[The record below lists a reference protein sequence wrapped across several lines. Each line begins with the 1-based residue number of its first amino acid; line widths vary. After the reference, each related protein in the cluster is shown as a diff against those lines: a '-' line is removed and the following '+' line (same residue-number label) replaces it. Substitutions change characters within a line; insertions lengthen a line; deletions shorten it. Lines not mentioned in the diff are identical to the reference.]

1 MSLLKILKEN
11 LSVNEISDIINTFK
25 DNDIILS
32 KINSDLDIY
41 DNGSY
46 AKVYEIKNSNLMLRI
61 GLPRLLTYE
70 HDSKVLDSY
79 NKLSSQ
85 NFTNVV
91 KIYLYKYINKY
102 EYVIMEKLN
111 PLSSE
116 DLDIIE
122 LLIYYLFFFQSNVKY
137 LDFNND
143 DNLKKTLT
151 KFFTITYG
159 DIKDFDEILNTFIE
173 TIIDNKKEFSELC
186 NGYLEL
192 QSIGITH
199 TDIHEGNIMKDD
211 KGTLKLIDWF

>member
-11 LSVNEISDIINTFK
+11 LSVNEISDIINSFK

-61 GLPRLLTYE
+61 GLPRLLTDE

-91 KIYLYKYINKY
+91 KIYVYKYIN
-102 EYVIMEKLN
+102 
-111 PLSSE
+111 
-116 DLDIIE
+116 
-122 LLIYYLFFFQSNVKY
+122 
-137 LDFNND
+137 
-143 DNLKKTLT
+143 
-151 KFFTITYG
+151 
-159 DIKDFDEILNTFIE
+159 
-173 TIIDNKKEFSELC
+173 
-186 NGYLEL
+186 
-192 QSIGITH
+192 
-199 TDIHEGNIMKDD
+199 
-211 KGTLKLIDWF
+211 

>member
-1 MSLLKILKEN
+1 MSLIKILKEN
-11 LSVNEISDIINTFK
+11 LSVNEINDIINTFK
-25 DNDIILS
+25 NNDIILS

-41 DNGSY
+41 DVGGY

-61 GLPRLLTYE
+61 GFPRLLTDE
-70 HDSKVLDSY
+70 HDSEVLDSY

-85 NFTNVV
+85 DFTNVV

-111 PLSSE
+111 PLTKE
-116 DLDIIE
+116 DLDKIE
-122 LLIYYLFFFQSNVKY
+122 LLIYYLLLFKSNVKH
-137 LDFNND
+137 LDFND
-143 DNLKKTLT
+143 DDKLKNTLT
-151 KFFTITYG
+151 KFFTMKYG

-192 QSIGITH
+192 KSIGITH